1 MNTTASKRAMKGESL
16 LASIRDFTA
25 IDIETTGLDPEYDEI
40 IELAAIRYRNGVAA
54 ESFQS
59 LVKPNYPIDDFVEEL
74 TGITNQMLESAPSIE
89 DILPA
94 YTLFLA
100 DDVLVGHNINFDI
113 NFIYDACCN
122 IGIAPIGNDFIDTM
136 RIARRLYKDWPN
148 HKLDTMVSK
157 LGFPP
162 RDMHRGTGDAEL
174 SAGCYLAMI
183 NHSDFNQAVASARSS
198 SCGVRAK
205 DIISHENTKNIDS
218 PLYGQVC
225 VFTGAL
231 ESFTRREAMQLVADI
246 GGICGDS
253 VTKKTNFLIL
263 GNNDYCKSIKDGKSS
278 KQKKAEKLILEGADL
293 KIISESVF
301 LDMLES
307 FEPDPIK
314 RIEKLII
321 HSLDEVLA
329 SNGLTGLSVTF
340 DQLKNTGSSS
350 RYVIKLGDRVIA
362 YIVDGK
368 NKISLE
374 LSRAGTI
381 ELNSIDDIEN
391 YLDDIKEVLQ
401 SILNSMSKDFS
412 CCSRYMECSDARA
425 CVHPDK
431 DVALGCHYRKVL
443 SNGQVFYGKN
453 RNIE

>member
-1 MNTTASKRAMKGESL
+1 
-16 LASIRDFTA
+16 
-25 IDIETTGLDPEYDEI
+25 
-40 IELAAIRYRNGVAA
+40 
-54 ESFQS
+54 
-59 LVKPNYPIDDFVEEL
+59 
-74 TGITNQMLESAPSIE
+74 
-89 DILPA
+89 
-94 YTLFLA
+94 
-100 DDVLVGHNINFDI
+100 
-113 NFIYDACCN
+113 
-122 IGIAPIGNDFIDTM
+122 
-136 RIARRLYKDWPN
+136 
-148 HKLDTMVSK
+148 
-157 LGFPP
+157 
-162 RDMHRGTGDAEL
+162 
-174 SAGCYLAMI
+174 
-183 NHSDFNQAVASARSS
+183 
-198 SCGVRAK
+198 
-205 DIISHENTKNIDS
+205 
-218 PLYGQVC
+218 
-225 VFTGAL
+225 
-231 ESFTRREAMQLVADI
+231 
-246 GGICGDS
+246 
-253 VTKKTNFLIL
+253 
-263 GNNDYCKSIKDGKSS
+263 
-278 KQKKAEKLILEGADL
+278 
-293 KIISESVF
+293 
-301 LDMLES
+301 MLES

-321 HSLDEVLA
+321 DSLDEVLA

-401 SILNSMSKDFS
+401 SILNSMSKVFS

-431 DVALGCHYRKVL
+431 DVALGCYYRKVL